1 MDWLEVEE
9 LQLDKLLGGC
19 RDCLCQC
26 CILQVPITNHHP
38 ILVEG
43 HSEVISCVSRAAADV
58 EGSSS
63 VEVVAEL

>member
-1 MDWLEVEE
+1 M
-9 LQLDKLLGGC
+9 G
-19 RDCLCQC
+19 CLCQC
-26 CILQVPITNHHP
+26 CVHQGPITDHHP

-43 HSEVISCVSRAAADV
+43 HIEGNTCVSGAAADV

>member
-19 RDCLCQC
+19 SGCPCQC
-26 CILQVPITNHHP
+26 CVLQVPITDHHP

-43 HSEVISCVSRAAADV
+43 HNEVTTGVSGAAADV
-58 EGSSS
+58 EGGSSL
-63 VEVVAEL
+63 EVVAEL

>member
-1 MDWLEVEE
+1 MDWLEV
-9 LQLDKLLGGC
+9 
-19 RDCLCQC
+19 
-26 CILQVPITNHHP
+26 QVSITDHHP

-43 HSEVISCVSRAAADV
+43 HSEVTTCVSGAAADV